1 MKKYINYLFIIPMLS
16 ILCSCSEDTID
27 SNGTGRLKG
36 TVIEQGSNDPIAN
49 VKVKIVASNT
59 AVLTDANGEFTIDNI
74 SAGEQS
80 VSGEKEGYLASFE
93 AITIVS
99 ESEVNVILEMV
110 ISTSTNNSPG
120 QPVLLTPEDN
130 TVDLP
135 IDVELTWE
143 SIDPEEDELTY
154 KVELRN
160 DLNDEVVT
168 YDGIMEAMLFIE
180 NLNYGVKY
188 FWQVSVND
196 GVNPEV
202 WSETRQF
209 KITSNPNHRY
219 LFSRKINGNEVIF
232 SADFDND
239 EVIELQLTSL
249 GNNSWRPRKN
259 RSNNL
264 IAFLRSEGAET
275 HLFSMQPDGSNI
287 QQITNAISIAGFDLD
302 QIDFCWSEN
311 GEKLLYTSFDKLYVI
326 NKDGSGLNLIYQ
338 TVDGSFISECDWTVD
353 GSMIALK
360 TNNLS
365 GYEVSIFTINMSGT
379 VLTTILSG
387 VNGAAGGLNF
397 SVDNTKLLFT
407 HDVSGFQST
416 NYRQL
421 DTHIFMYDF
430 TLSTS
435 TDLSLNKPIGFLDLD
450 PRFSPNESH
459 VIYTHTSND
468 GVSQNVIETVEVVSL
483 NNRDEL
489 FVNAKMPDWE

>member
-1 MKKYINYLFIIPMLS
+1 MKKYIIYLFIIPMLTL
-16 ILCSCSEDTID
+16 LCACSEDTID
-27 SNGTGRLKG
+27 SDGSGSLKG
-36 TVIEQGSNDPIAN
+36 TVIEQGTNEPIEN

-59 AVLTDANGEFTIDNI
+59 AVLTDANGEFSISNI

-80 VSGEKEGYLASFE
+80 VSGEKDGFLASFE

-99 ESEVNVILEMV
+99 GSEVNVIIEMV
-110 ISTSTNNSPG
+110 VSTSTNTPPE
-120 QPVLLTPEDN
+120 QPMLLTPDDN
-130 TVDLP
+130 AIDLP
-135 IDVELTWE
+135 VDVELTWE
-143 SIDPEEDELTY
+143 SVDPEEDILTY

-160 DLNDEVVT
+160 DLNTDVIT
-168 YDGIMEAMLFIE
+168 YENITEPILMIE
-180 NLNYGVKY
+180 NLTYGVKY
-188 FWQVSVND
+188 FWQVSAND

-209 KITSNPNHRY
+209 EIIGDPQHRY

-232 SADFDND
+232 SAGIDGND
-239 EVIELQLTSL
+239 VEELQLSPTGS
-249 GNNSWRPRKN
+249 NSWRPRKN
-259 RSNNL
+259 RNNNL
-264 IAFLRSEGAET
+264 IAFLKSEGAET
-275 HLFSMQPDGSNI
+275 HLFSMQPDGSDI
-287 QQITNAISIAGFDLD
+287 QQITNAIPVAGFKLY

-311 GEKLLYTSFDKLYVI
+311 GEKLLYTNFDKLYVI

-338 TVDGSFISECDWTVD
+338 TVDGSFITECDWTVD

-365 GYEVSIFTINMSGT
+365 GYEVSIFTIDMSGT

-397 SVDNTKLLFT
+397 SVDNNKLLYT
-407 HDVSGFQST
+407 HDVSGFESS

-430 TLSTS
+430 TLMTS
-435 TDLSLNKPIGFLDLD
+435 EDLSESKPIGFLDLD

-468 GVSQNVIETVEVVSL
+468 GVSQSVIETVDAVSS

-489 FVNAKMPDWE
+489 FINAKMPDWE